1 MWNCLPLPFWDRSE
15 DVIEEENSS
24 RRAESSQRAAR
35 LRSASKKMEIDTR
48 ALLSG
53 SGSESGAQRESLVA
67 DSAAVITR
75 SVMRP
80 STRQSVSLWFGY
92 VVEYLGQTLLNYLA
106 GVAEKMDKREYY

>member
-1 MWNCLPLPFWDRSE
+1 MWNCLPLTFWDRSE
-15 DVIEEENSS
+15 EEIEVENSA
-24 RRAESSQRAAR
+24 RRAEISQRAAR
-35 LRSASKKMEIDTR
+35 LRTASKKMDIDTR
-48 ALLSG
+48 VLLSG
-53 SGSESGAQRESLVA
+53 SGSESGGQRESLVA

-80 STRQSVSLWFGY
+80 STRQSISLWFGY